1 MADKEDGQEPTKPMF
16 DSMEA
21 ATEAYKRLQTQL
33 NKAQGVARET
43 MISRFVVD
51 DLVGRVDELT
61 ETVKAAGSRDYGNDD
76 EDNPFKALGENK
88 AARGVA
94 TGARATISNLL
105 MEAGEDFNDPKFA
118 TAADHYSKGM
128 WSDAIEATKT
138 ALGVDETGD
147 SSAAIDA
154 AVAAALRS
162 RGLVDDGKTSNNG
175 STIPSDPEALKMKL
189 RDKSWVR
196 ANRAELLAAA
206 RAGQVS

>member
-1 MADKEDGQEPTKPMF
+1 MADKEDGQEPNKPMF

-61 ETVKAAGSRDYGNDD
+61 ETVKAAGSRDYGSDD
-76 EDNPFKALGENK
+76 EDNPFRALGENK

-118 TAADHYSKGM
+118 MAADYYSKGM
-128 WSDAIEATKT
+128 WSEAIEATKT
-138 ALGVDETGD
+138 ALGADETGD

-162 RGLVDDGKTSNNG
+162 RGLVDGGNTSNNG
-175 STIPSDPEALKMKL
+175 SLIPSDPEALRMKL
-189 RDKSWVR
+189 RDKSWVK

-206 RAGQVS
+206 RAGHVS